1 MPTCP
6 ECEADVNLD
15 ELGVDPADLTVG
27 ERLSCPECGETLEV
41 VTTSPLEVDVAG
53 DDDDDDDDDEDED
66 EDEDDDEA
74 IDEDDED
81 DEDDVNDSDDDGE
94 DW

>member
-53 DDDDDDDDDEDED
+53 DDDDDDDDEDED

-81 DEDDVNDSDDDGE
+81 DEDDVNDVDDDGE

>member
-53 DDDDDDDDDEDED
+53 DDDDDDDDEDED

>member
-53 DDDDDDDDDEDED
+53 DDDDEDEDED
-66 EDEDDDEA
+66 DDEDDDEA

-81 DEDDVNDSDDDGE
+81 DEDDVNDIDDDGE

>member
-53 DDDDDDDDDEDED
+53 DDDDDDDDEDED

-81 DEDDVNDSDDDGE
+81 DEDDVNDIDDDGE